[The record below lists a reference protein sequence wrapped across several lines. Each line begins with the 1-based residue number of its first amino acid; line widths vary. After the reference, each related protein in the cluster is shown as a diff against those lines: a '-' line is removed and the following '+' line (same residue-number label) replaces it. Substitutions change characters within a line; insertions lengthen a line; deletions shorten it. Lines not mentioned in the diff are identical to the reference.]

1 MKLKIIL
8 KELVILKDT
17 MIIIGKISSFW
28 QDESIRKDLK
38 ENTPSVT
45 LNILHANEG
54 HEEIAQ
60 LKQVYIS
67 EYNSNHY
74 FVNDF

>member
-1 MKLKIIL
+1 
-8 KELVILKDT
+8 

-67 EYNSNHY
+67 EYNSKRY

>member
-1 MKLKIIL
+1 M
-8 KELVILKDT
+8 VILKNT

-38 ENTPSVT
+38 KKTASVT

-60 LKQVYIS
+60 LKQFYIS
-67 EYNSNHY
+67 EYNSKRY

>member
-1 MKLKIIL
+1 
-8 KELVILKDT
+8 
-17 MIIIGKISSFW
+17 MIITGKILSFW

-38 ENTPSVT
+38 EKTPSVT
-45 LNILHANEG
+45 LNILHTNEG

-67 EYNSNHY
+67 EYNSKRY